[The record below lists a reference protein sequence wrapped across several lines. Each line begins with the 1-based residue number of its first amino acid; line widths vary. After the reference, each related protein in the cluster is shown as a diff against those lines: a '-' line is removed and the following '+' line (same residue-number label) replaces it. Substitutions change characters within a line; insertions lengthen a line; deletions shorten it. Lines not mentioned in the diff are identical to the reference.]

1 MTFIT
6 ASYFCLALAAIFAV
20 GVVIHEKRAR
30 RKAQHPPTVL
40 RGPYKPGS
48 FVSVD
53 GDPKLY
59 TFENK
64 PLPHIHI
71 LRVGRSSIHKLT
83 EGVSMRC
90 CVAGCE
96 EPFYMDGPTV
106 DWMRDWL
113 NATRADSV
121 KVQAIR

>member
-1 MTFIT
+1 MNFTYS
-6 ASYFCLALAAIFAV
+6 AYACLALAAAALFV
-20 GVVIHEKRAR
+20 RLWMLR
-30 RKAQHPPTVL
+30 RQPQHPPTVV
-40 RGPYKPGS
+40 RS
-48 FVSVD
+48 FSIT
-53 GDPKLY
+53 P
-59 TFENK
+59 T

-113 NATRADSV
+113 NATKVDSM

>member
-1 MTFIT
+1 MNFTYW
-6 ASYFCLALAAIFAV
+6 SYACLALFTAALATRLWMYR
-20 GVVIHEKRAR
+20 RA
-30 RKAQHPPTVL
+30 KAHPPTVL
-40 RGPYKPGS
+40 VEYGWSRRWKKAPTAVPM
-48 FVSVD
+48 
-53 GDPKLY
+53 P
-59 TFENK
+59 T

-83 EGVSMRC
+83 EGISMRC

-113 NATRADSV
+113 NATKADAV